1 MKEKEI
7 LEFWEIRARQNRIFG
22 SWGDSG
28 GKLENNLSQTGY
40 NHKVCKYAER
50 IIQLWELVA
59 REMGLGSVA
68 LQICSV

>member
-40 NHKVCKYAER
+40 NHKECKYAER
-50 IIQLWELVA
+50 IFQFWEVVA

-68 LQICSV
+68 LQIGTV